1 MKNKLALI
9 ITLSV
14 LVGSTGCIPFPTTQ
28 KQVLV
33 KQTIFGLQLA
43 NNPQAGVAGIIPAVQ
58 FGLVRNEYVSN
69 PTSTNQV
76 YAAPITQNVQANI
89 GMLKQ
94 DVTETQSFGK

>member
-1 MKNKLALI
+1 MKKAVFIPLI
-9 ITLSV
+9 AIFAA
-14 LVGSTGCIPFPTTQ
+14 TGCVGITTQ

-43 NNPQAGVAGIIPAVQ
+43 NNPQAGLAGIIPAVQ

-76 YAAPITQNVQANI
+76 YAAPIEQNVNAKI
-89 GMLKQ
+89 GFLSQ
-94 DVTETQSFGK
+94 DVDEVQSFGK

>member
-1 MKNKLALI
+1 MKKTLLIPIIALLA
-9 ITLSV
+9 V
-14 LVGSTGCIPFPTTQ
+14 TGCVGITTQ

-43 NNPQAGVAGIIPAVQ
+43 NNPQAGFAGIIPAVQ
-58 FGLVRNEYVSN
+58 FGLVRNHYISN
-69 PTSTNQV
+69 PTSTNPV
-76 YAAPITQNVQANI
+76 YAAPISSDVKANI